1 MTVADTSRIAYQ
13 NHKSEGKVGLQAN
26 HILNLMQGC
35 KDYSRR
41 ELATLCGI
49 DLSSVCGRVNELV
62 QIKLLKEAP
71 KRKCKLTG
79 KTIVPV
85 YKDSL
90 F

>member
-1 MTVADTSRIAYQ
+1 MTVAQTSRDAYQ

-26 HILNLMQGC
+26 HILSRMEGC

-41 ELATLCGI
+41 ELSALCGI
-49 DLSSVCGRVNELV
+49 DLSSICGRVNELV
-62 QIKLLKEAP
+62 QIQMLKEAP
-71 KRKCKLTG
+71 KRKCKVTG